1 MKIQVSKEFE
11 KSARRLSGKHL
22 QSLRNMIQEVCDASS
37 IQDLT
42 DCKKLSGLENIYRI
56 RVGDYRAFFSHIEV
70 TDECVRFLY
79 LCSRGQAYD
88 KKMIERFKSADV

>member
-1 MKIQVSKEFE
+1 MKIQVSKEFA

-37 IQDLT
+37 IQELT

-56 RVGDYRAFFSHIEV
+56 RVGDYRAFFSYHIEV
-70 TDECVRFLY
+70 IDDCVRFLY
-79 LCSRGQAYD
+79 LCSRGGRHTI
-88 KKMIERFKSADV
+88 KR